1 MLARLRS
8 LRVEDPD
15 EQRGVFGLVRG
26 EGARPDLARVAPEPE
41 AGRGG
46 PRGHLARAPLA
57 VLPLPDDLEARFLWA
72 EEGGAS
78 VEGGGG
84 DLRNSEKKLEM
95 QVF

>member
-57 VLPLPDDLEARFLWA
+57 VLPLPDDLEARFQVSCP
-72 EEGGAS
+72 S
-78 VEGGGG
+78 VVISVRSRR
-84 DLRNSEKKLEM
+84 LANQKLSRSR
-95 QVF
+95 